1 MSGIHD
7 PAFKAWL
14 RRKPKPNR
22 VRATC
27 EDGPDRVVAINARTG
42 ASFWND
48 TIDTLASL
56 RVVRVEALD
65 AEGNVLRSRDVSPDD
80 DQEEEQE
87 EEQEQEA
94 PAPLA
99 AKPTTTDATLI
110 QFAKLL
116 SEAYRN
122 GADAQRASSE
132 VAFTRLVELTNV
144 AFQRLDALERAYSRS
159 FSERLR
165 DAQSGAGAATAGG
178 DELQQLLGAM
188 LGGYVQS
195 QAGKANGAASPA
207 ATAAPAGEGAS

>member
-1 MSGIHD
+1 MSSVND

-27 EDGPDRVVAINARTG
+27 EDGPDRTVAINARTG

-48 TIDTLASL
+48 TIATLASL

-65 AEGNVLRSRDVSPDD
+65 AEGNVLRSRDVDPDD
-80 DQEEEQE
+80 GADGEEPEEQE
-87 EEQEQEA
+87 EPEL
-94 PAPLA
+94 PPA

-159 FSERLR
+159 FNERLR
-165 DAQSGAGAATAGG
+165 DAANTPASGGG
-178 DELQQLLGAM
+178 DDLQGLIGAM
-188 LGGYVQS
+188 LGGMA
-195 QAGKANGAASPA
+195 QAQAAKATNGASSPTTPA
-207 ATAAPAGEGAS
+207 PGPAGEA